1 MALSVR
7 QEKFCL
13 EYAKSGNATEAY
25 KLAGYQ
31 PKSEKAAGASAARML
46 GNVSVQAR
54 LQELQR
60 EMATPKI
67 ADAKEIQEGL
77 TALFRTAIDNGD
89 AFAATKTAEI
99 INKMQ
104 GAYVSKVE
112 LSGNVGIA
120 DALKAAMGR
129 VKPDD
134 S

>member
-54 LQELQR
+54 LQELQQ

>member
-60 EMATPKI
+60 EIAMPKI